1 MKDLID
7 GVYSEKSGR
16 AAADQARAQVR
27 HEAEAVMSEADL
39 AKAIKKLEKDMLA
52 HAKNLEFEAAAR
64 LRDQLAVLKQKLF
77 GA

>member
-1 MKDLID
+1 
-7 GVYSEKSGR
+7 
-16 AAADQARAQVR
+16 
-27 HEAEAVMSEADL
+27 MSEADL